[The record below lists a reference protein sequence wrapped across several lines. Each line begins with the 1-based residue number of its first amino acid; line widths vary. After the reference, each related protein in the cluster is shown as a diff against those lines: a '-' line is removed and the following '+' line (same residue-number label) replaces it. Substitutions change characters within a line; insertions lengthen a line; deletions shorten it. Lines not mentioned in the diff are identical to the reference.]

1 MATEFNMFF
10 RLKAQS
16 KNNSHKN
23 IFQKIKEKHSPNT
36 IQLLSGKN

>member
-16 KNNSHKN
+16 HNNSHKN
-23 IFQKIKEKHSPNT
+23 IFQKYKEKQRPNK